1 MKHMGVPHLCIL
13 ILNIL
18 KMNATVYFLLRLAIG
33 ASMFG
38 HGLVRIPKLQAF
50 SSWMAESFEKS
61 LLPKTVV
68 VPFSY
73 ALPIAELFIGLLLI
87 AGLFTKTALVVAAI
101 VMVIL
106 VFGTALIENWEAL
119 PSQLIHAAFFAFLL
133 QFIVANTISLDSL
146 IK

>member
-1 MKHMGVPHLCIL
+1 
-13 ILNIL
+13 
-18 KMNATVYFLLRLAIG
+18 MNTTVYFLLRLVIG

-50 SSWMAESFEKS
+50 SSWMVGSFEKS
-61 LLPKTVV
+61 LLPKFLV

-73 ALPIAELFIGLLLI
+73 SLPITELVIGLLLI
-87 AGLFTKTALVVAAI
+87 IGLFTKPALVAASI

-106 VFGTALIENWEAL
+106 VLGTALVENWEAL
-119 PSQLIHAAFFAFLL
+119 PSQLIHAAFFALLL
-133 QFIVANTISLDSL
+133 QFIVNNTISLDTI